1 MITLAEFYARL
12 GGSREELLK
21 RIPTEKMILKFVNM
35 YKADPSYGQ
44 LTAAVKV
51 EDWQSAFRAAHA
63 LKGVALN
70 LGFERLQAAAST
82 LAEALR
88 GAKPLTD
95 PSLLEA
101 VTREQEETMAA
112 LSALED

>member
-12 GGSREELLK
+12 GGSREEVLK

-63 LKGVALN
+63 RAGGSKPLYLAHPEFE
-70 LGFERLQAAAST
+70 GFEAIQT
-82 LAEALR
+82 VTP
-88 GAKPLTD
+88 AK
-95 PSLLEA
+95 A
-101 VTREQEETMAA
+101 
-112 LSALED
+112 